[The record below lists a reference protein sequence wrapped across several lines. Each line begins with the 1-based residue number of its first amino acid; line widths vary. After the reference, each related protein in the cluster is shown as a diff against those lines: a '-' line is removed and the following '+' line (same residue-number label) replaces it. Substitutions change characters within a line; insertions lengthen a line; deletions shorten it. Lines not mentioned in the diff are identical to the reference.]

1 MTSAKLLGFW
11 IPPCHYNTYT
21 PYPYY
26 HLLSADVINGSPLRR
41 THDVSLYGSVSGSE
55 RAQAQLIFDRTISRF
70 MFVRPAQQRI
80 QKEIVFCHN
89 LQATNIV
96 HLSKSLPSLPV
107 TGVGYVAMSVH

>member
-1 MTSAKLLGFW
+1 MTSATSLTKVAYFALKV
-11 IPPCHYNTYT
+11 PP
-21 PYPYY
+21 PP
-26 HLLSADVINGSPLRR
+26 LSADVINGSPLRR

-70 MFVRPAQQRI
+70 MFFRPAQQRI

>member
-1 MTSAKLLGFW
+1 MMLVW
-11 IPPCHYNTYT
+11 Y
-21 PYPYY
+21 
-26 HLLSADVINGSPLRR
+26 R
-41 THDVSLYGSVSGSE
+41 SVSGSE

-96 HLSKSLPSLPV
+96 HLSKSLPSLPSYRS
-107 TGVGYVAMSVH
+107 GLCGYVCTLASLARCVISSLSFVFSHLLMGLDLPSLMHI